1 MATLIAVNLP
11 AANTAWERSVTALV
25 LSTQAAT
32 VFPAAV
38 VSQPQQVASPLAA
51 LGTVA
56 CYARNQTIFSE
67 GDDADYSYKVVS
79 GAVRLSKMMSDGRR
93 QIAEFALPGD
103 YFGINWL
110 EEHAMTAEAL
120 NEVNLVCYARGRLER
135 LGDENRAVR
144 AELFANL
151 PHELWAAQNHLV
163 ILGRQ
168 SALERTA
175 SFLVQLIDRRQVAK
189 NDTLDIPMTRQD
201 IADYL
206 GLTIETVCRMLTKLK
221 HAGIIAIPD
230 RHTIVVRNA
239 AALRRASQPG
249 E

>member
-1 MATLIAVNLP
+1 MSAAGLTTPVRTPMPPIAMPRAPEARSTL
-11 AANTAWERSVTALV
+11 
-25 LSTQAAT
+25 
-32 VFPAAV
+32 
-38 VSQPQQVASPLAA
+38 AS
-51 LGTVA
+51 LGTISHFD
-56 CYARNQTIFSE
+56 RNSTIFSE
-67 GDDADYSYKVVS
+67 GEDADYSYKVMN

-103 YFGINWL
+103 FIGINWL

-120 NEVNLVCYARGRLER
+120 NDVTVVAYTRGRLER
-135 LGDENRAVR
+135 LGDENREIR

-151 PHELWAAQNHLV
+151 RHDLWAAQNHLV

-168 SALERTA
+168 SALERVA
-175 SFLVQLIDRRQVAK
+175 GFLVQLMERSRNADKTRI
-189 NDTLDIPMTRQD
+189 DIPMTRQD

-221 HAGIIAIPD
+221 ISGIIGIPD
-230 RHTIVVRNA
+230 RHTIAVRNA
-239 AALRRASQPG
+239 AALKRSAQPD

>member
-1 MATLIAVNLP
+1 MS
-11 AANTAWERSVTALV
+11 AAGLLTHPRTALPPSAMTRPV
-25 LSTQAAT
+25 EAHSTL
-32 VFPAAV
+32 
-38 VSQPQQVASPLAA
+38 AS
-51 LGTVA
+51 LGA
-56 CYARNQTIFSE
+56 ISHFGRNATIFSE
-67 GDDADYSYKVVS
+67 GDDADYSYKVAS

-103 YFGINWL
+103 FIGINWL

-120 NEVNLVCYARGRLER
+120 NDVTVVAYARGRLER
-135 LGDENRAVR
+135 LGDENREIR

-151 PHELWAAQNHLV
+151 RHDLWAAQNHLV

-168 SALERTA
+168 SALERVA
-175 SFLVQLIDRRQVAK
+175 GFLVQLMARSRSGDKCRIE
-189 NDTLDIPMTRQD
+189 IPMTRQD

-221 HAGIIAIPD
+221 TSGIIGIPD
-230 RHTIVVRNA
+230 RHTITVRNA
-239 AALRRASQPG
+239 AALERSAQPD